1 MPDLRGLQIKPVSQ
15 SSVLDYADLLAQS
28 FRGFKP
34 SVEYLRWLYFENPRG
49 YVRGFDAFDGQK
61 IVAHYVCV
69 PIKISGYKN
78 DSLLSLNT
86 ATHPNYQ
93 GRGLFSAL
101 ASKTFESV
109 SASFANVIGVAN
121 AKSVGGFV
129 KHLGFEKIGNLDL
142 RIGSLERASNGS
154 RIYSKNELEWR
165 ASCPRRE
172 LKVSERESNSYLVS
186 ARISRF
192 LPELKSVVPV
202 ELEHPSKRSHRKIG
216 MTLDW
221 RRGLTPI
228 VKLPDFLKPS
238 PLALI
243 YKPLLE
249 IDSSK
254 LSSFSFPDF
263 DAY

>member
-1 MPDLRGLQIKPVSQ
+1 MSDLSGLQIKPVSQ
-15 SSVLDYADLLAQS
+15 SSVFDYANLLSQS

-34 SVEYLRWLYFENPRG
+34 SVEYLSWLYFENPRG
-49 YVRGFDAFDGQK
+49 QVRGFDAFDGEK
-61 IVAHYVCV
+61 IVAHYACV
-69 PIKISGYKN
+69 PIKIFGYKN

-86 ATHPNYQ
+86 ATHPDYQ

-109 SASFANVIGVAN
+109 STSFANVLGVAN

-142 RIGSLERASNGS
+142 RVGSLKRATTGS
-154 RIYSKNELEWR
+154 RIYSKNEIEWR

-172 LKVSERESNSYLVS
+172 LKISERESNSYLVS

-192 LPELKSVVPV
+192 LPELKAIVPV
-202 ELEHPSKRSHRKIG
+202 EFEHPSKNSHLNIG

-221 RRGLTPI
+221 RRGVKPI
-228 VKLPDFLKPS
+228 VKLPVFMKPS
-238 PLALI
+238 PLELI

-254 LSSFSFPDF
+254 FSSFSFPDF

>member
-1 MPDLRGLQIKPVSQ
+1 MSDLSGLQIKQVSQ
-15 SSVLDYADLLAQS
+15 SSLFDYAKLLSQS
-28 FRGFKP
+28 FTSFKP
-34 SVEYLRWLYFENPRG
+34 SVEYLSWLYFKNPRG
-49 YVRGFDAFDGQK
+49 QVRGFDAYDGEK

-86 ATHPNYQ
+86 ATHPDYQ

-101 ASKTFESV
+101 ASKTFETV
-109 SASFANVIGVAN
+109 STSFANVIGVAN

-129 KHLGFEKIGNLDL
+129 KHLGFEKVGNLDL
-142 RIGSLERASNGS
+142 RVGSLKRATTGS

-172 LKVSERESNSYLVS
+172 LKICERGPNSYLVS

-192 LPELKSVVPV
+192 LPELKAIVP
-202 ELEHPSKRSHRKIG
+202 LEFENPSNRSHLKIG

-221 RRGLTPI
+221 RRGVTPM

-243 YKPLLE
+243 HKPLLE
-249 IDSSK
+249 NDSSK
-254 LSSFSFPDF
+254 FSSFSFPDF